1 MRFFVKKEI
10 RYWDKDIGSM
20 VLNELFERIWITIP
34 LVVLDFDKGN
44 VKLVANNSLLLI
56 LLRVGR
62 QSAKIEGIYL

>member
-62 QSAKIEGIYL
+62 